1 MEEKVGFFARSQST
15 TALNKFKA
23 RMDAVQTEDDF
34 EMARNGHIQTII
46 HSMASA
52 PEQWDELC
60 EINIAWIGDNF
71 ISSISDESEELTKE
85 KIDDI
90 FSMCFRF
97 LFELYLSMKNGLARE
112 FERAREFTFDSI
124 ELFELRAKEQIEY
137 AIRDMPINI
146 FKSIANSESIQSIKN
161 FNEISHLADEKRG
174 DWEKELSDRESRV
187 NTLKE
192 ALSTYESGFNF
203 VGLFDGFNE
212 LSAEKKKEKENLLF
226 WLKVLGFLVVAPL
239 IAEVVVLYFNLD
251 DLGKVKSVLMLSIVP
266 TISLVAIFI
275 YYFRVILFNYKSAKS
290 QLLQIELRKTL
301 CRFIQHYSEYS
312 SGVKEKDKEAL
323 EKFENII
330 FSGIVSDDERLPT
343 TFDGVEQLGK
353 LIKSVKS

>member
-1 MEEKVGFFARSQST
+1 MEEKIGFFASPLSK
-15 TALNKFKA
+15 TALNKFKD
-23 RMDAVQTEDDF
+23 RMNSMHVEDDF

-46 HSMASA
+46 HSLASA
-52 PEQWDELC
+52 PDQWDKLC

-71 ISSISDESEELTKE
+71 ISRISDESEEMTKE

-97 LFELYLSMKNGLARE
+97 LFELYLSMKNDLAME
-112 FERAREFTFDSI
+112 FERARTFALDSI
-124 ELFELRAKEQIEY
+124 DLFEPSAKREIEY

-161 FNEISHLADEKRG
+161 FNEISALADKKRS
-174 DWEKELSDRESRV
+174 DWEKELSDRERRV
-187 NTLKE
+187 NTLKD
-192 ALSTYESGFNF
+192 ALSKYKSGFNF

-212 LSAEKKKEKENLLF
+212 LSVEKKTEKENLLI
-226 WLKVLGFLVVAPL
+226 WLKVFGFLVVAPL
-239 IAEVVVLYFNLD
+239 VVELVILYSNLD
-251 DLGKVKSVLMLSIVP
+251 DLGKIKNVLMLSIVP
-266 TISLVAIFI
+266 TISLIAIFI

-312 SGVKEKDKEAL
+312 HEIKEKDKDAL

>member
-1 MEEKVGFFARSQST
+1 MEETIGFFARSQSA
-15 TALNKFKA
+15 TALNKFKG
-23 RMDAVQTEDDF
+23 RMDAIQTEDEF
-34 EMARNGHIQTII
+34 EMARNSHIQTII
-46 HSMASA
+46 HSMAVA
-52 PEQWDELC
+52 PDQWDEFC
-60 EINIAWIGDNF
+60 EINIGWVGDYF
-71 ISSISDESEELTKE
+71 ISRISDESEDLTKE

-97 LFELYLSMKNGLARE
+97 LFELYLSMKNDLAME
-112 FERAREFTFDSI
+112 FERARKFAFNNIDSFEF
-124 ELFELRAKEQIEY
+124 RAKEQIEY

-161 FNEISHLADEKRG
+161 FNELSHTADAKREE
-174 DWEKELSDRESRV
+174 WEKELSGRETRV

-192 ALSTYESGFNF
+192 ELSRYETGFNF
-203 VGLFDGFNE
+203 VGLFDGFND
-212 LSAEKKKEKENLLF
+212 LSSDKKAEKENLLF
-226 WLKVLGFLVVAPL
+226 WLKVLGFLIVIPLVAEM
-239 IAEVVVLYFNLD
+239 IVLYLNLD
-251 DLGKVKSVLMLSIVP
+251 NLDKVKNVLALSIVP

-275 YYFRVILFNYKSAKS
+275 YYFRVILFNYKAAKS

-312 SGVKEKDKEAL
+312 SKIKEKDKESL
-323 EKFENII
+323 DKFENII